1 MAERRY
7 TKSHEWLT
15 ADGKTVTVGITD
27 FAQSQLGDVV
37 FLDLPAPG
45 RKLAAGESFG
55 VVESVKAASDLY
67 SPVSGRITAVNE
79 KLAAHPELINSD
91 PYGDGWILKLELAG
105 ELPDGLLDRSRL
117 QESRRGLATCL
128 TSFTLPRTGLQC
140 SRPSVLPRWTIF
152 SSTSRARFA
161 SSRWRSLPGFPNSK
175 RWRRWR
181 RWPPAIESLL
191 TG

>member
-37 FLDLPAPG
+37 FLELPAPG
-45 RKLAAGESFG
+45 RKLTAGESFG

-67 SPVSGRITAVNE
+67 SPVGGRITAVND

-91 PYGDGWILKLELAG
+91 PYGDGWILKVELAG
-105 ELPDGLLDRSRL
+105 DLPDGLLD
-117 QESRRGLATCL
+117 EAAYKK
-128 TSFTLPRTGLQC
+128 
-140 SRPSVLPRWTIF
+140 V
-152 SSTSRARFA
+152 AEA
-161 SSRWRSLPGFPNSK
+161 
-175 RWRRWR
+175 
-181 RWPPAIESLL
+181 
-191 TG
+191 

>member
-15 ADGKTVTVGITD
+15 ADGKNVTVGITD

-37 FLDLPAPG
+37 FLELPAPG

-67 SPVSGRITAVNE
+67 SPVSGKITAVND

-91 PYGDGWILKLELAG
+91 PYGDGWILKVELAG
-105 ELPDGLLDRSRL
+105 ALPDGLLD
-117 QESRRGLATCL
+117 EAAYKK
-128 TSFTLPRTGLQC
+128 
-140 SRPSVLPRWTIF
+140 V
-152 SSTSRARFA
+152 AEA
-161 SSRWRSLPGFPNSK
+161 
-175 RWRRWR
+175 
-181 RWPPAIESLL
+181 
-191 TG
+191 